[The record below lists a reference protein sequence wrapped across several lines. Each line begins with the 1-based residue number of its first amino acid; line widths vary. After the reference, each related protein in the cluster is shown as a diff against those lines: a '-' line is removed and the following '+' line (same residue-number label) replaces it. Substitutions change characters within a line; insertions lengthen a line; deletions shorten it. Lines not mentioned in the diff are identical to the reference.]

1 MRSIES
7 VRARPNGNGGTSSL
21 PWDEEA
27 KLVGRY
33 RERIRF
39 FAVRQV
45 GPADA
50 EDVAQET
57 MRRVL
62 MAMRDRRVR
71 NVHEPDAFVFQTARN
86 ICLQLHRSRSRESRA
101 FDRFAAEPTER
112 PRQGDPLGDLL
123 TQEVRESLAESIRAL
138 SPRDQALLQR
148 FYGEGMETS
157 EVAGEL
163 QLTPEA
169 VRVRKHRALRRLRS
183 ILQEAW
189 SGSGPGAPV
198 PVG

>member
-1 MRSIES
+1 MISTESIHSRFDAATDSNAWE
-7 VRARPNGNGGTSSL
+7 
-21 PWDEEA
+21 WDEEA
-27 KLVGRY
+27 RLVSRF

-39 FAVRQV
+39 FAIRQV

-62 MAMRDRRVR
+62 VAIRNRRVR
-71 NVHEPDAFVFQTARN
+71 NLREPEAFVFQTARN

-101 FDRFAAEPTER
+101 FDRYAAEPSEALR
-112 PRQGDPLGDLL
+112 KGDPLGDLL
-123 TQEVRESLAESIRAL
+123 EKETRDSLAESLQAL
-138 SPRDQALLQR
+138 SARDQALLRR
-148 FYGEGMETS
+148 FYRDGMDTAQ
-157 EVAGEL
+157 VAGEME
-163 QLTPEA
+163 LTPEA

-183 ILQEAW
+183 IVQDAW
-189 SGSGPGAPV
+189 SGAGVPV